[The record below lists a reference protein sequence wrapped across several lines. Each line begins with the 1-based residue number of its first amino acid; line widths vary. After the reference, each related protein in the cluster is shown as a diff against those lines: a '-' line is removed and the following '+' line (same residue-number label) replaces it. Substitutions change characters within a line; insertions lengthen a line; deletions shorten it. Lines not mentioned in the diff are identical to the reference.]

1 MSARAQLAL
10 GMIVFGSA
18 TPVSKLIVEQVPIFV
33 GAGARVALGAL
44 VLLPLALARREGFR
58 RLSRHD
64 WLLVALIALFGMF
77 GFTVFLLYGM
87 RMVPGVVGAIVM
99 STAPAVTATAA
110 ILFMGESATWRKL
123 TALALA
129 VAGVMILQVGSSGG
143 GDGAGG
149 NGAGGNGG
157 GGGLAIVGALLV
169 FGAVCCEA
177 AYTLLG
183 KRASEDAD
191 PILIA
196 FLAAALSIPLFLP
209 FALWQGGDLRL
220 AEVEW
225 RTWVALAW
233 YGAGTLSLGTWF
245 WYSGVARAEGTI
257 AAGFMGLMPVSA
269 LLLSYLLLDEP
280 FRWIHLLGFLVTFAG
295 VMLIAWEH
303 GRMAKRAEG

>member
-77 GFTVFLLYGM
+77 GFTAFLLYGM

-123 TALALA
+123 AALALA
-129 VAGVMILQVGSSGG
+129 VAGVMILQVGSG

-149 NGAGGNGG
+149 NG

-196 FLAAALSIPLFLP
+196 FLAAALSIPLSSK
-209 FALWQGGDLRL
+209 GD
-220 AEVEW
+220 
-225 RTWVALAW
+225 
-233 YGAGTLSLGTWF
+233 
-245 WYSGVARAEGTI
+245 
-257 AAGFMGLMPVSA
+257 
-269 LLLSYLLLDEP
+269 
-280 FRWIHLLGFLVTFAG
+280 
-295 VMLIAWEH
+295 
-303 GRMAKRAEG
+303 